1 MAPTPVFLSNSK
13 AFNQAAILLSEWE
26 QARPANSAVVTS
38 ELRTAFIQFVGAVL
52 NDTQETNLDIADVQ
66 KGLHRAAGLAIG
78 RGEASGPGRAN
89 RALLQA
95 YRSTQSVGPSA
106 AVQGQL
112 LLLLQARPDAELEM
126 EELTEITE
134 TMGRDTGSEWEIIFG
149 YGVVPDLPAEIRFAF
164 LSAPSTAT

>member
-1 MAPTPVFLSNSK
+1 MAPTPVFLYNSK
-13 AFNQAAILLSEWE
+13 AFNQAVILLSEWE

-126 EELTEITE
+126 EELTDITE
-134 TMGRDTGSEWEIIFG
+134 TMWRNAGPEWELVFG
-149 YGVVPDLPAEIRFAF
+149 HGIVPSLSAEIRLTF
-164 LSAPSTAT
+164 LLAPSSAK